1 MDIYV
6 VLCRPIQLNS
16 FQSLHRFAFCL
27 SLALSVSH
35 FRSLSLQP
43 QLSLFISNKHKMN
56 KWIIKWLQV
65 ITFKLY
71 VCFIL
76 KNPHCNAWFL
86 MQRFDFFIFVCAH
99 IFQAIKHAMPL
110 ICHTKRKWFAVLFFF
125 VCSVFHFI
133 YLSFVWFW
141 GRWFAPSI
149 VWLFVW
155 CENNKQCQRLI
166 KLEIPFG
173 PLKWAWCLFIYDT
186 HTTQHASNSDQ
197 LSILISHSP

>member
-1 MDIYV
+1 MFFWYVSLYNEFSIISIWYTCAVLPMDIYV

-110 ICHTKRKWFAVLFFF
+110 ICHTKRKWFAVLFFSYVLF
-125 VCSVFHFI
+125 FISFI
-133 YLSFVWFW
+133 YRLFDFEADGLRRVLCGYSFDV
-141 GRWFAPSI
+141 RI
-149 VWLFVW
+149 I
-155 CENNKQCQRLI
+155 NN
-166 KLEIPFG
+166 
-173 PLKWAWCLFIYDT
+173 
-186 HTTQHASNSDQ
+186 ASDW
-197 LSILISHSP
+197 